1 MNSKRTNTD
10 QKTFSVS
17 KLNTVFL
24 KQVTRRNWLKFFSLS
39 IGGLIIS
46 IVGKYI
52 WKNSQSPIT
61 KIDLPEEFILNSKAA
76 PNHSKTIKLTT
87 YKFDVIT
94 VNDRGQ
100 EIERKI
106 GQAKYF
112 TEDLGNGIALE
123 MVEIPGGIFRMGSPE
138 DERYRNEHES
148 PQHQVTVPPFYM
160 AKFPVNQAQWQA
172 VVSLPPVKREL
183 NPEPSL
189 FKENRLPVEQVSWYD
204 AVEFCQRLSQATGKN
219 YRLPSEGEWEYACRA
234 GTTTPFHFGKTIT
247 TQLANYPGIIQY
259 ANEPRGMY
267 RFKTTKGGKF
277 PPNAFGLYDMHGNV
291 WEWCLDS
298 WHDNYQGAP
307 VDGSAWIDNS
317 NRYRIIRGGSWFYHP
332 LASRSAYRGKN
343 SLDRIK
349 VNPGFRCVVGK
360 TL

>member
-1 MNSKRTNTD
+1 MKSKRTNTE
-10 QKTFSVS
+10 QKAFFAS
-17 KLNTVFL
+17 KLNAVFSRQL
-24 KQVTRRNWLKFFSLS
+24 TRRNWLEFFSLS
-39 IGGLIIS
+39 IIGLIIS
-46 IVGKYI
+46 ILGKYI

-61 KIDLPEEFILNSKAA
+61 KIDLPEKFILNSKAA

-106 GQAKYF
+106 GEAKYF

-123 MVEIPGGIFRMGSPE
+123 MVEIPGGIFIMGSPE
-138 DERYRNEHES
+138 DEKYRQKDES

-172 VVSLPPVKREL
+172 VVNLPPVNREL

-189 FKENRLPVEQVSWYD
+189 FKGNKLPVEQVSWYD
-204 AVEFCQRLSQATGKN
+204 AVEFCHRLSQATGKN
-219 YRLPSEGEWEYACRA
+219 YRLPCEAEWEYACRA
-234 GTTTPFHFGKTIT
+234 GTTTPFHFGETIT
-247 TQLANYPGIIQY
+247 TQLANYSGNQY
-259 ANEPRGMY
+259 ANEPGGIY
-267 RFKTTKGGKF
+267 RYKTTKGGVF

-307 VDGSAWIDNS
+307 VDGSAWINNS
-317 NRYRIIRGGSWFYHP
+317 NRYRVIRGGSWSYHP
-332 LASRSAYRGKN
+332 LASRSAYRDKT

-349 VNPGFRCVVGK
+349 VNPGFRCVVGR